1 MKRLLFCLG
10 WVGLAG
16 PVPAAMD
23 REAFV
28 ALSASVL
35 RIEAPRSHGGYA
47 LGSAVIIGKDR
58 VVTNC
63 HVTRDAVEIFVV
75 RGGARWTAEAQSAD
89 VARDLCVL
97 RVPGLRGQA
106 VRMAPTSGLGVG
118 QSVTALGFTGGMG
131 MQNSTGEVVALHR
144 HDGSRV
150 IQTNNWFSS
159 GASGGGLFD
168 DEARLIGILTF
179 RLRGGEAHYFAAP
192 ADWLREMLEEPSRFP
207 FKAVSPLPRDGLP
220 YWQQRWTEQPQF
232 LRALECSLGSDA
244 PAPAPTPAPAR
255 APSSPC

>member
-1 MKRLLFCLG
+1 MKRLLWLLWCAG
-10 WVGLAG
+10 WAG
-16 PVPAAMD
+16 STSAAME

-35 RIEAPRSHGGYA
+35 RIEAPRSSGGYA
-47 LGSAVIIGKDR
+47 LGSAVVIDKDL

-63 HVTRDAVEIFVV
+63 HVTRDAVQVFVV
-75 RGGARWTAEAQSAD
+75 RGGARWAAESQSAD
-89 VARDLCVL
+89 IARDLCVL
-97 RVPGLRGQA
+97 RVPGLRGQV
-106 VRMAPTSGLGVG
+106 VRMAPTAGLGVG
-118 QSVTALGFTGGMG
+118 QGVTALGFTGGMG

-168 DEARLIGILTF
+168 DDARLIGILTF

-192 ADWLREMLEEPSRFP
+192 ADWLREMLDQPGRFP
-207 FKAVSPLPRDGLP
+207 FQAVAPLSRDGLP
-220 YWQQRWTEQPQF
+220 FWQQRWTEQPQF
-232 LRALECSLGSDA
+232 LRALECSMTAETPS
-244 PAPAPTPAPAR
+244 PAPAR
-255 APSSPC
+255 ATSSPC

>member
-1 MKRLLFCLG
+1 MKRLLSCLCLA
-10 WVGLAG
+10 GLAMQA
-16 PVPAAMD
+16 PAAMD

-28 ALSASVL
+28 GLSASVL
-35 RIEAPRSHGGYA
+35 RIEAPRSQGGYA
-47 LGSAVIIGKDR
+47 LGSAVVVDKDL

-63 HVTRDAVEIFVV
+63 HVTRDAVEVFVV
-75 RGGARWTAEAQSAD
+75 RGGARWTAEAQAAD
-89 VARDLCVL
+89 IERDLCVL
-97 RVPGLRGQA
+97 RVPGLRGQV
-106 VRMAPTSGLGVG
+106 VRLAPTAGLGVG
-118 QSVTALGFTGGMG
+118 QGVTALGFTGGMG

-192 ADWLREMLEEPSRFP
+192 ADWLREMLEQPTRHP
-207 FKAVSPLPRDGLP
+207 FTAVAPLPREALP
-220 YWQQRWTEQPQF
+220 FWQRRWSEQPQF
-232 LRALECSLGSDA
+232 LRALECSSKVATGPSA
-244 PAPAPTPAPAR
+244 PAPPT
-255 APSSPC
+255 SSPC